1 MDNTLK
7 CRVWDKTTKTMH
19 YNDFVITSTGYIA
32 KLERVNLA
40 EAYNKSPELWNK
52 EHDSLFINQKFIEF
66 EKDKIALKC
75 TGLEDKN
82 GNLIYQGDILKE
94 SYVWENKKETDITV
108 VEWLESGASFAM
120 LHIGF
125 QNDFTYF
132 NENDVDLS
140 NFEVIGNKYENPEL
154 LKAK

>member
-40 EAYNKSPELWNK
+40 EAYNKSPELWSS
-52 EHDSLFINQKFIEF
+52 EHDSLFINQKFVEF

-82 GNLIYQGDILKE
+82 GTLIYEGDILKE
-94 SYVWENKKETDITV
+94 TYTFEGEQEEDITV
-108 VEWLESGASFAM
+108 VEWLEGSAGFAM
-120 LHIGF
+120 LHIDYI
-125 QNDFTYF
+125 DFTYF
-132 NENDVDLS
+132 DEKDVDLS
-140 NFEVIGNKYENPEL
+140 RFEIIGNKYENPEL
-154 LKAK
+154 IGG